1 MTMQGRLFVASYVA
15 LSLVDLIIGAY
26 VYTRARAQL
35 ANRVFASLAFAVAL
49 WTLSVT
55 FAHYPATSS
64 TVLVRSTFA
73 AGSIM
78 VLAFLT
84 FLYVF
89 PAGPFPRGLVY
100 RALAALGLSFG
111 PLAYT
116 ELLVRDSSFGSAGL
130 TVGYGSLYPVFG
142 LYAMTCVGLG
152 AAMVWRRAKYATG
165 RARVQLWYVL
175 LGLLV
180 PALGI
185 GITNLLIPLIF
196 RASHV
201 GLYGPIFTLVFLALT
216 AHALI
221 RYRLMNVRLV
231 LSRTLSHVAA
241 LVVFGALFV
250 MVVSLGVHFF
260 LPELE
265 LPLPTQ
271 AAILFL
277 AALFLQPLIHRVRNS
292 LDRYFYRTPYDYQ
305 RTIREASRV
314 MGSTLSLSRLVEHMC
329 EVISRTVRPEIIGVY
344 LAHVDSDGYWLASS
358 QGGEDSR
365 VPPLPQVI
373 SGASPLV
380 AELSRSQTPLIR
392 AETRTTDER
401 PVRLAAEVLS
411 SLGGDAV
418 FPMLEDG
425 KVEGFFV
432 LGPKRSGDPYFDE
445 DLDLLTTLVAQA
457 TVAIKNAQLHHRML
471 LVERERRRAERLA
484 ATTALAAGIAH
495 EIKNPLVAIKTFAE
509 LLPERFTDDE
519 FRRDFSRV
527 VIREIERIDELIARL
542 RGLAA
547 PATRRSPTS
556 IQAALDETLALLR
569 GRTEQAGITVKV
581 ASDDNLPPVD
591 ADHAQLKQ
599 LFLNI
604 LMNAIEAMDGGGQLS
619 IQLRRQSQR
628 DGAGLIV
635 EVSDTGSGIP
645 SRLLDKIFDPF
656 VTTKPEGSGLGL
668 SICRSIADAHQ
679 ATIRAA
685 NNPGGRG
692 ATITIQFPATSLL
705 DRSLT
710 NA

>member
-1 MTMQGRLFVASYVA
+1 MEGRLFIAGYVA

-73 AGSIM
+73 AASIM

-84 FLYVF
+84 FLCVF
-89 PAGPFPRGLVY
+89 PAGSFPQSLVY

-116 ELLVRDSSFGSAGL
+116 ELLVRNSSFGPAGL
-130 TVGYGSLYPVFG
+130 TVAYGSLYPVFG
-142 LYAMTCVGLG
+142 LYAMSSIGLG
-152 AAMVWRRAKYATG
+152 TAMVWRRAKYATG
-165 RARVQLWYVL
+165 RTRVQLRYVL

-185 GITNLLIPLIF
+185 GTTNLLIPLIF
-196 RASHV
+196 SASHV

-221 RYRLMNVRLV
+221 RYRLMNVRLI

-241 LVVFGALFV
+241 IVIFGALFV
-250 MVVSLGVHFF
+250 MVVSLGVHSF
-260 LPELE
+260 LPQLE
-265 LPLPTQ
+265 LPVPTQ
-271 AAILFL
+271 TAILFL
-277 AALFLQPLIHRVRNS
+277 AALFLQPLVNRVRNS

-314 MGSTLSLSRLVEHMC
+314 MGSTLSLSRLVEHVC

-344 LAHVDSDGYWLASS
+344 LVHVDSDGYWLASKR
-358 QGGEDSR
+358 GDEDR

-380 AELSRSQTPLIR
+380 AELSRSQAPLIR

-418 FPMLEDG
+418 LPMLEDG
-425 KVEGFFV
+425 KVKGFFV

-445 DLDLLTTLVAQA
+445 DVDLLTTLVAQA

-471 LVERERRRAERLA
+471 LMERERRRAERLA

-519 FRRDFSRV
+519 FRRDFSKV

-547 PATRRSPTS
+547 PITRRSPTS
-556 IQAALDETLALLR
+556 ITAALDETLALLR
-569 GRTEQAGITVKV
+569 GRMEQTGITVKV
-581 ASDDNLPPVD
+581 ASEDNLPPVA

-619 IQLRRQSQR
+619 IQLRRQSER
-628 DGAGLIV
+628 DGAGLVV

-645 SRLLDKIFDPF
+645 DRLLDKIFDPF

-679 ATIRAA
+679 ATIRAE

-710 NA
+710 SA